1 MTRQAAGAMDSAG
14 MEPKQ
19 MSTGLATMSAVVS
32 RTMTLLVK
40 AIELHEE
47 TWIPPLPGTPTV
59 RCLDLDSPQMFGGA
73 ESKAKNS
80 KVEHEH
86 TEYRE
91 HDEFILVRASG
102 E

>member
-1 MTRQAAGAMDSAG
+1 
-14 MEPKQ
+14 
-19 MSTGLATMSAVVS
+19 MSAVLS
-32 RTMTLLVK
+32 RKMTPLVK

-47 TWIPPLPGTPTV
+47 PLIPPLPGAPTV
-59 RCLDLDSPQMFGGA
+59 RCLDLDSPQMFSGA

-86 TEYRE
+86 MKYRE
-91 HDEFILVRASG
+91 HDEFILVRTSG